1 MGFTACRA
9 AAAASQPSGIYEQ
22 NLVAAQQAALA
33 EPHTASASAAEFLQ
47 LLENTM
53 NRQGIWDFW
62 AKYYDHLLL
71 QRLSLQPTR
80 ALVCEKIREFID
92 TKKTAQEDL
101 HPQILD
107 MGCGTGQLYGDL
119 VHALGKQEFH
129 YLGIDLSKAML
140 ERASEKYP
148 EAAFVQSNVMEA
160 QPKQAPFDLIV
171 CSHSLPYYTDGEAA
185 LHKMAKMLRPG
196 GQLLL
201 SQACIDTMYD
211 AVVMKLTGLTT
222 SKAVYRSSRQTA
234 EMGSSLFRDLKT
246 FRISEKFFVPSLWLF
261 QWVK

>member
-47 LLENTM
+47 ILENTM

-71 QRLSLQPTR
+71 QRISLQPTR

-119 VHALGKQEFH
+119 VHALGKQKFH

-201 SQACIDTMYD
+201 SQACIDTLYD
-211 AVVMKLTGLTT
+211 AVIMQLTGLTT
-222 SKAVYRSSRQTA
+222 SKAVYRSSQDMI
-234 EMGSSLFRDLKT
+234 ELGQSLFSELKT

-261 QWVK
+261 QWMK